1 MVGLGLGSGRRSAR
15 STPPLLLV
23 LLLALSACMAFLVLT
38 YWLSSARSSELQ
50 ARVAVLNTEMRRV
63 ASDVGV
69 AELAKYQLQVQLQGQ
84 REEAERQAQLH
95 QQYLQSEIRAC
106 HDVKENLNK
115 NITSSTKIIQTLQE
129 QFQQL
134 QRGYGQINQKL
145 QDLQKK
151 LTYDIT
157 QCSNQINDQKELYE
171 EQIKVLNRRLADA
184 TKLQTGNRDTESTD
198 QTKLLPKEYKPT
210 DKQETNDPH
219 QELQSPKEDND
230 PTSQLEVKT
239 NEVDILTKIVSE
251 KENNK
256 LRDSNALEVNGTIV
270 KNEIITKDT
279 GVGENNQHHLDTSQ
293 QGNTD
298 HRRNPGEV
306 MEDDKK

>member
-1 MVGLGLGSGRRSAR
+1 MGLGLGSGRRSAR

-251 KENNK
+251 KENK
-256 LRDSNALEVNGTIV
+256 LHDSNALEVNGTIV

>member
-1 MVGLGLGSGRRSAR
+1 MGLGLGSGRRSAR

-239 NEVDILTKIVSE
+239 NEVDIMTKIVSE
-251 KENNK
+251 KENK
-256 LRDSNALEVNGTIV
+256 LHDSNALEVNGTIV

>member
-1 MVGLGLGSGRRSAR
+1 
-15 STPPLLLV
+15 
-23 LLLALSACMAFLVLT
+23 MAFLVLT

-184 TKLQTGNRDTESTD
+184 TTLQTGNRDTESTD

-239 NEVDILTKIVSE
+239 NEVDIMTKIVSE
-251 KENNK
+251 KENK
-256 LRDSNALEVNGTIV
+256 LHDSNALEVNGTIV

>member
-1 MVGLGLGSGRRSAR
+1 MGLGLGSGRRSAR

-239 NEVDILTKIVSE
+239 NEVDIMTKIVSE

>member
-1 MVGLGLGSGRRSAR
+1 MGLGLGSGRRSAR

-184 TKLQTGNRDTESTD
+184 TTLQTGNRDTESTD

>member
-1 MVGLGLGSGRRSAR
+1 MGLGLGSGRRSAR

-210 DKQETNDPH
+210 DKQETKDPH

>member
-239 NEVDILTKIVSE
+239 NEVDIMTKIVSE
-251 KENNK
+251 KENK
-256 LRDSNALEVNGTIV
+256 LHDSS
-270 KNEIITKDT
+270 
-279 GVGENNQHHLDTSQ
+279 VGENNQHHLDTSQ

>member
-1 MVGLGLGSGRRSAR
+1 
-15 STPPLLLV
+15 
-23 LLLALSACMAFLVLT
+23 MAFLVLT

>member
-1 MVGLGLGSGRRSAR
+1 MGLGLGSGRRSAR

-239 NEVDILTKIVSE
+239 NEVAILTKIVSE

-306 MEDDKK
+306 MEDGKK

>member
-1 MVGLGLGSGRRSAR
+1 MGLGLGSGRRSAR

-171 EQIKVLNRRLADA
+171 EQIKVLNRRLADS

-198 QTKLLPKEYKPT
+198 QTKLLLKEYKPT

>member
-1 MVGLGLGSGRRSAR
+1 MGLGLGSGRRSAR

-279 GVGENNQHHLDTSQ
+279 GVGGNNQHHLDTSQ

>member
-38 YWLSSARSSELQ
+38 YWLSSARSAELQ

-69 AELAKYQLQVQLQGQ
+69 AELAKYQLQVQVQGQ
-84 REEAERQAQLH
+84 REEAEQQAQLH

-106 HDVKENLNK
+106 HDAKENLNK

-210 DKQETNDPH
+210 DKQETNDPSH
-219 QELQSPKEDND
+219 QELQSPKED

-239 NEVDILTKIVSE
+239 NEVDIPTKILSE

-256 LRDSNALEVNGTIV
+256 LLDS
-270 KNEIITKDT
+270 

-306 MEDDKK
+306 MEDGKK

>member
-1 MVGLGLGSGRRSAR
+1 MGLGLGSGRRSAR

-270 KNEIITKDT
+270 KNEIITKDA

>member
-1 MVGLGLGSGRRSAR
+1 MGLGLGSGRRSAR

>member
-251 KENNK
+251 KENK
-256 LRDSNALEVNGTIV
+256 LHDSNALEVNGTIV

>member
-1 MVGLGLGSGRRSAR
+1 MGLGLGSGRRSAR

-198 QTKLLPKEYKPT
+198 QTKLLPKEYKPS

>member
-1 MVGLGLGSGRRSAR
+1 
-15 STPPLLLV
+15 
-23 LLLALSACMAFLVLT
+23 
-38 YWLSSARSSELQ
+38 
-50 ARVAVLNTEMRRV
+50 MRRV

-239 NEVDILTKIVSE
+239 NEVDIMTKIVSE
-251 KENNK
+251 KENK
-256 LRDSNALEVNGTIV
+256 LHDSNALEVNGTIV